1 MRNPIFPRYL
11 HKVCQAHNPRPP
23 RMLFLLRIGIF
34 CFLLLGFLGPAN
46 AQFPAVEVP
55 AILRF
60 ANLELRLSPGARKA
74 IKTDADALRRH
85 PKFFQGKVDRADAYF
100 PIIERI
106 FAEEQLPDDFKYLVL
121 QESGLVSDAVS
132 SSNAVGF
139 WQFKEPAARE
149 VGLRIDAQ
157 VDERINIASASR
169 GAARY
174 LHRNNQYFDNWL
186 YALLAYNTGAGGAQK
201 YVDKR
206 HVGARQMP
214 ITENTHWYVLKFLAH
229 KLAYEDYVG
238 RNPAPPLRIVEFY
251 EGGNQSLR
259 DIARAH
265 QLDADEVE
273 RYNKWLRQG
282 RVPTDRTYAVA
293 LPVAANHALA
303 ADFGTRRPPAT
314 ATPTAIPPN
323 QVPEAE
329 TWRDPLLTRIF
340 RPNTRRT
347 NQNEMPLF
355 FSWNKKKAIQARAGD
370 DATVLALQAGI
381 DKEKLLQYN
390 DLSARDRIKPGQL
403 YYVEKKRRKARTHY
417 HTAQPG
423 ETLWDVAQQ
432 YGVRLRP
439 LRRRNR
445 MDDKEKLAPGRVLWL
460 RHIRPASEPVAYDPD
475 VVAAAQRK
483 SAPPAVPP
491 QKVAPLPAQ
500 RPVVADTVVGP
511 VATDTL
517 STRLAPVPVPTPVAE
532 APARPAP
539 LPATVARPPDAPGSG
554 RTHTVAPGET
564 LYGIA
569 RLYQTS
575 PDSLQHWNA
584 LAPDQPLRVGQ
595 SLKVATEAARSP
607 VASQPGGA
615 GVYQVQPGDT
625 LFKIARQHG
634 ISVQEL
640 KQWNQ
645 KPDNNL
651 SVGEFLRVQPPNP

>member
-1 MRNPIFPRYL
+1 MLTSLLVR
-11 HKVCQAHNPRPP
+11 AH
-23 RMLFLLRIGIF
+23 
-34 CFLLLGFLGPAN
+34 

-55 AILRF
+55 ARLTF
-60 ANLELRLSPGARKA
+60 ANLELHLSPGARKT

-206 HVGARQMP
+206 HFGARQMP
-214 ITENTHWYVLKFLAH
+214 VTENTHWYVLKFLAH

-273 RYNKWLRQG
+273 RYNKWLRQT

-293 LPVAANHALA
+293 LPVAADHALA
-303 ADFGTRRPPAT
+303 ANLGTPRTPAA
-314 ATPTAIPPN
+314 ATPAAFPAN
-323 QVPEAE
+323 EVPEAE

-340 RPNTRRT
+340 RPNARRT

-355 FSWNKKKAIQARAGD
+355 FAWNKKKAIQAREGD

-381 DKEKLLQYN
+381 DKEKLLKYN
-390 DLSARDRIKPGQL
+390 DLSARDRIRPGQL

-445 MDDKEKLAPGRVLWL
+445 MDEKEKLAPGRVLWL

-475 VVAAAQRK
+475 VVAAAQPRPAPKPTPAPAKK
-483 SAPPAVPP
+483 STPAPPKASVTPSVP
-491 QKVAPLPAQ
+491 
-500 RPVVADTVVGP
+500 ADTVARPAMADTLALPTRPAARP
-511 VATDTL
+511 VA
-517 STRLAPVPVPTPVAE
+517 TPVAE
-532 APARPAP
+532 APARTSPAP
-539 LPATVARPPDAPGSG
+539 ARFPDTTGTV

-569 RLYQTS
+569 RQYQTS
-575 PDSLQHWNA
+575 PDSLRAWNA
-584 LAPDQPLRVGQ
+584 LAPDQPLRIGQ
-595 SLKVATEAARSP
+595 PLKIMHDGAPSPAATESLAEGRT
-607 VASQPGGA
+607 
-615 GVYQVQPGDT
+615 YQVQPGDT
-625 LFKIARQHG
+625 FFKIARQHG

-640 KQWNQ
+640 QQWNQ
-645 KPDNNL
+645 KPDYNL
-651 SVGEFLRVQPPNP
+651 SVGESLRVQPPTP